1 MKNKILIPSFLVL
14 AVLCIVASCVITQY
28 GGNGGTA
35 YVYKDGKLIKTLA
48 LKDEPYMVDLGTNT
62 ICVEHD
68 GVSMHSATC
77 PDKLCV
83 KQGKI
88 KNSSR
93 SIVCLPNRIVV
104 EIPSEKGEVDAVAG
118 R

>member
-1 MKNKILIPSFLVL
+1 MRNKILIPLFLLV
-14 AVLCIVASCVITQY
+14 AVLCIVAVCVMTQY
-28 GGNGGTA
+28 GGSGGTA
-35 YVYKDGKLIKTLA
+35 YVYKDGKLVKTLD
-48 LKDEPYMVDLGTNT
+48 LKDEPYSVDLGTNV
-62 ICVEHD
+62 IYVEHD
-68 GVSMHSATC
+68 GVSMQNASC

-104 EIPSEKGEVDAVAG
+104 EFPSKKGEVDAVAG